1 MANHYSG
8 WSPRVLSIVRI
19 VSGYL
24 FLLHGL
30 AKASSGNLHL
40 MSLTG
45 LAMTIEIV
53 AGTLIILGLFTRIA
67 AFFASGEMAVAYF
80 IAHTAKGAVFMPI
93 RNGGD
98 AAVLFCFVFF
108 YLIFAGPGPWSIDQL
123 RHKA

>member
-1 MANHYSG
+1 MTNYYSS

-30 AKASSGNLHL
+30 AKASGGNFHL
-40 MSLTG
+40 TSLTG
-45 LAMTIEIV
+45 LATTIEVV
-53 AGTLIILGLFTRIA
+53 AGALIILGLFTRIA
-67 AFFASGEMAVAYF
+67 AFFASGEMAAAYF
-80 IAHTAKGAVFMPI
+80 IAHAAKGAVFMPI

-98 AAVLFCFVFF
+98 AAVLFCFVFL

-123 RHKA
+123 RRKA

>member
-8 WSPRVLSIVRI
+8 WSARILSIVRI
-19 VSGYL
+19 VTGYL

-30 AKASSGNLHL
+30 AKASSGHLHL

-45 LAMTIEIV
+45 LATTIEIV
-53 AGTLIILGLFTRIA
+53 AGVLIILGLFTRIA

-80 IAHTAKGAVFMPI
+80 IAHAAKGAVFMPI

-98 AAVLFCFVFF
+98 AAVLFCFVFL
-108 YLIFAGPGPWSIDQL
+108 YLVFAGPGPWSIDQL

>member
-1 MANHYSG
+1 MTNYYSG

-30 AKASSGNLHL
+30 AKASGANFHL
-40 MSLTG
+40 TSLTG
-45 LAMTIEIV
+45 LAATIEIV
-53 AGTLIILGLFTRIA
+53 AGALIILGLFTRVA

-80 IAHTAKGAVFMPI
+80 IAHAAKGAIFMPI

-98 AAVLFCFVFF
+98 AAVLFCFVFL
-108 YLIFAGPGPWSIDQL
+108 YLIFAGAGPWSIDRL

>member
-1 MANHYSG
+1 MTNYYSS

-30 AKASSGNLHL
+30 AKASGANFHL
-40 MSLTG
+40 MSLMG
-45 LAMTIEIV
+45 LATTIETV
-53 AGTLIILGLFTRIA
+53 AGVLIILGLFTRIA
-67 AFFASGEMAVAYF
+67 AFFASGEMAAAYF
-80 IAHTAKGAVFMPI
+80 IAHAAKGAVFMPI